1 MGFWTG
7 MLGIWRGLRSTRGLS
22 GRPIR
27 VSLVAAVVAVAC
39 IAAARPGH
47 AEDAVLQQEILFQ
60 QTLHQPG
67 NLEAAF
73 AFARV
78 ATANGDYEAAIGAL
92 ERVQFFQPGLARVK
106 YELGALYFRLR
117 SYEMARRYFKEA
129 LACRDIDA
137 LTRDRIETA
146 LPDAEK
152 QLQQSRLS
160 GFLQGGVRYQSNA
173 TYAPN
178 GGVVSLG
185 GLDLAL
191 LPSATKKPD
200 GNLFG
205 LVGINHDYELDNG
218 RGDTLETRFA
228 GYGTDQFRFHDLNV
242 GLAELTFGPRFVLA
256 PELMPGVTVKPYLV
270 GGNTWV
276 GGGQYLSAVGAGIS
290 ASIPVA
296 PRLGLTPG
304 FEWNRVDVDTGSA
317 LPVST
322 FNSGDWFTTS
332 LAAVGQLNERLTLRV
347 QGLYR
352 RGTAATTFFDFN
364 QWEADAALTYAFPSL
379 LGASL
384 NWSVTPFGRVVRT
397 AFDAPNPT
405 IDPLTR
411 RRDTEWTAGVIFDT
425 PISKTFGVSTTV
437 QYDRTG
443 STLPN
448 YRQDNLSAMT
458 GPTVRF

>member
-1 MGFWTG
+1 MA
-7 MLGIWRGLRSTRGLS
+7 
-22 GRPIR
+22 
-27 VSLVAAVVAVAC
+27 VAAAAVAAC
-39 IAAARPGH
+39 VAAATPSR
-47 AEDAVLQQEILFQ
+47 AQDAVLQQEVLFQ
-60 QTLHQPG
+60 QALREPG

-73 AFARV
+73 AFARL

-117 SYEMARRYFKEA
+117 AYEMARRYFKEA
-129 LACRDIDA
+129 LACADLDA
-137 LTRDRIETA
+137 VTRDRIETS

-160 GFLQGGVRYQSNA
+160 GYLQGGVRYQSNA

-205 LVGINHDYELDNG
+205 LVGISHDYELDNG
-218 RGDTLETRFA
+218 RGDTLETRFV
-228 GYGTDQFRFHDLNV
+228 GYGTDQFRFQDLNV

-256 PELMPGVTVKPYLV
+256 PELLPGVTVKPYLV

-276 GGGQYLSAVGAGIS
+276 GGSQYLSVAGAGIS
-290 ASIPVA
+290 ASFPVA
-296 PRLGLTPG
+296 QRASLTPG
-304 FEWNRVDVDTGSA
+304 FEWNRVDVNTGSA

-322 FNSGDWFTTS
+322 FNSGDWYTAS
-332 LAAVGQLNERLTLRV
+332 LAAVAQLNERIALRA

-384 NWSVTPFGRVVRT
+384 NWSVSPFARVIWT
-397 AFDAPNPT
+397 SFDAPNPT
-405 IDPLTR
+405 IDPLTT
-411 RRDTEWTAGVIFDT
+411 RRDTEWTVGVIFDT

-437 QYDRTG
+437 QYDRTN

>member
-1 MGFWTG
+1 MARR
-7 MLGIWRGLRSTRGLS
+7 M
-22 GRPIR
+22 
-27 VSLVAAVVAVAC
+27 VVAAAAVGICLTTAT
-39 IAAARPGH
+39 AGRAQDG
-47 AEDAVLQQEILFQ
+47 VLYQEVLFQ
-60 QTLHQPG
+60 QTLREPG
-67 NLEAAF
+67 NVEAAF
-73 AFARV
+73 TFARV

-117 SYEMARRYFKEA
+117 AYEMARRYFKEA
-129 LACRDIDA
+129 LACPDLDPV
-137 LTRDRIETA
+137 TRDRIETS

-160 GFLQGGVRYQSNA
+160 GYLQAGVRYQSNA

-200 GNLFG
+200 GNVFG
-205 LVGINHDYELDNG
+205 LVGISHDYEIDNG
-218 RGDTLETRFA
+218 RGDTLETRFV

-242 GLAELTFGPRFVLA
+242 GLAELTFGPRFVLS
-256 PELMPGVTVKPYLV
+256 PELLPGVTVKPYVV
-270 GGNTWV
+270 GGNTWI
-276 GGGQYLSAVGAGIS
+276 GGAQYLSVVGAGIS
-290 ASIPVA
+290 ASFPVGQ
-296 PRLGLTPG
+296 RVSLTPG
-304 FEWNRVDVDTGSA
+304 FEWNRVDVNTGSP

-322 FNSGDWFTTS
+322 FNSGNWFSTS
-332 LAAVGQLNERLTLRV
+332 VAAVAQINEQISLRAG
-347 QGLYR
+347 GLYR
-352 RGTAATTFFDFN
+352 RGTAAMTFNDFN

-379 LGASL
+379 FGASL
-384 NWSVTPFGRVVRT
+384 NWSVSPFTRVIWT
-397 AFDAPNPT
+397 SFDAPNPA
-405 IDPLTR
+405 IDPFVT
-411 RRDTEWTAGVIFDT
+411 RRDTQWTVGVIVDT
-425 PISKTFGVSTTV
+425 PLSRTFGVSTTV
-437 QYDRTG
+437 QYDRTN

>member
-1 MGFWTG
+1 
-7 MLGIWRGLRSTRGLS
+7 ML
-22 GRPIR
+22 RPMAA
-27 VSLVAAVVAVAC
+27 AAVALSACLAAVT
-39 IAAARPGH
+39 PGR
-47 AEDAVLQQEILFQ
+47 AQDAVLQQEILFQ
-60 QTLHQPG
+60 QTLREPG
-67 NLEAAF
+67 NIEAVF

-92 ERVQFFQPGLARVK
+92 ERIQFFQPGLARVK

-117 SYEMARRYFKEA
+117 AYEMARRYFKEA
-129 LACRDIDA
+129 LSCPDLDPV
-137 LTRDRIETA
+137 TRDRIETS

-205 LVGINHDYELDNG
+205 LVGISHDYDLDNG
-218 RGDTLETRFA
+218 RGDTLETRFV

-242 GLAELTFGPRFVLA
+242 GLAELTFGPRFALA
-256 PELMPGVTVKPYLV
+256 PELLPGATVKPYLV
-270 GGNTWV
+270 GGNTWI
-276 GGGQYLSAVGAGIS
+276 GGAQYLSVVGAGIS
-290 ASIPVA
+290 ASFPVA
-296 PRLGLTPG
+296 QRASLTPG
-304 FEWNRVDVDTGSA
+304 FEWNRVDVNTGSP

-322 FNSGDWFTTS
+322 FNSGDWFTAS
-332 LAAVGQLNERLTLRV
+332 LAAIAQINEHITLRA

-352 RGTAATTFFDFN
+352 RGTDTAATYFDFN
-364 QWEADAALTYAFPSL
+364 QWEADASLTYAFPSL

-384 NWSVTPFGRVVRT
+384 NWSVSPFARVIWT
-397 AFDAPNPT
+397 SFDAPNPA
-405 IDPLTR
+405 IDPLTT

-425 PISKTFGVSTTV
+425 PISKTFGVSTTL
-437 QYDRTG
+437 QYDRTN